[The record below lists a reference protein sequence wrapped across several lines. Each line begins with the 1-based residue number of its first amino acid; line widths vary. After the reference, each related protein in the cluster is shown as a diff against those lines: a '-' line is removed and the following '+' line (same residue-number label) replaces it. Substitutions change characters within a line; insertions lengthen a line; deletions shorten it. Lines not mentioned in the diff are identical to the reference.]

1 MDYLLQRSAQ
11 TQLSS
16 ALPCPPYP
24 WQEKGIHRLQ
34 FSKTRTAQEIQCLL
48 GVNRLYPVSW
58 KCRVTAN
65 KGARKQLARG
75 LRVHAPCEGQ
85 IGCRS

>member
-1 MDYLLQRSAQ
+1 
-11 TQLSS
+11 
-16 ALPCPPYP
+16 
-24 WQEKGIHRLQ
+24 
-34 FSKTRTAQEIQCLL
+34 
-48 GVNRLYPVSW
+48 VNRLYPVSW

-75 LRVHAPCEGQ
+75 LSVHAPCEGQ